1 LIELPVAV
9 PTAAAGLALAPV
21 LAGEL
26 VLLPELP
33 QAATVMASTPSAAPA
48 AGREN
53 FRMFIS
59 HLVSR
64 KLFGVSEK
72 QRRLGRRY
80 SSMSSAASGGPP
92 ADR

>member
-1 LIELPVAV
+1 MLIGLPVAV
-9 PTAAAGLALAPV
+9 LTAPAGLALAPV

-26 VLLPELP
+26 VLLPELL
-33 QAATVMASTPSAAPA
+33 QAATVMASTHSAAPA
-48 AGREN
+48 AGLEN

-59 HLVSR
+59 HLVSENYW
-64 KLFGVSEK
+64 VSGK

>member
-1 LIELPVAV
+1 MLIGLPVAV
-9 PTAAAGLALAPV
+9 LTAPAELALAPV

-26 VLLPELP
+26 VLLPELL
-33 QAATVMASTPSAAPA
+33 QAATVMASTHSAAPA
-48 AGREN
+48 AGLEN

-59 HLVSR
+59 HLLS
-64 KLFGVSEK
+64 GNYWVSEK

-80 SSMSSAASGGPP
+80 SSMSSAASGGPS